1 MKFLFL
7 VSALLISGVIMAQN
21 TDKYNTTKHVQLYG
35 QSDPKGFPIWENF
48 EDLLMPPTNWQ
59 LISGPTPETW
69 DTATFDPLWGSGYV
83 QCMYDESL
91 SGTQNEYLIT
101 KVIDLRTFSN
111 AILTF
116 NFQFS
121 KYWGISP
128 YDNYDLMVLA
138 STDSAQTFPDTLW
151 TELSTDTAT
160 WNSFEW
166 TPVTVDLSAYTGQE
180 KFALAF
186 VYTGFD
192 GAEASLDVVS
202 IETVGGMDENNLSL
216 RAYPNPAENILSI
229 ESTVS
234 GQLTMTDLQGRIVL
248 QKQFCGNETLDVT
261 SFGQGHYF
269 VSLQTENA
277 VQNIPVII
285 MH

>member
-7 VSALLISGVIMAQN
+7 VSALLISFVVSAQN
-21 TDKYNTTKHVQLYG
+21 TDKYNTTKHVQQHGL
-35 QSDPKGFPIWENF
+35 SDPKGFPIWENF
-48 EDLLMPPTNWQ
+48 EDLLMPPTGWQ
-59 LISGPTPETW
+59 LLSGPTPETW

-83 QCMYDESL
+83 RCMYDESL

-101 KVIDLRTFSN
+101 RVIDLRTFTN
-111 AILTF
+111 ATLTF

-128 YDNYDLMVLA
+128 YDNYDLLVLA

-151 TELSTDTAT
+151 TELSIDTAT
-160 WNSFEW
+160 WNSYIW
-166 TPVTVDLSAYTGQE
+166 TPATVDLSAYIGQE

-192 GAEASLDVVS
+192 GAEASLDIVS
-202 IETVGGMDENNLSL
+202 IETVGGMDENKLSL
-216 RAYPNPAENILSI
+216 RVYPNPAENTINI
-229 ESTVS
+229 ESGNS

-248 QKQFCGNETLDVT
+248 QKDFDGNEMLDVT
-261 SFGQGHYF
+261 SIEQGRYF
-269 VSLQTENA
+269 VSLRTENA

>member
-7 VSALLISGVIMAQN
+7 VSALLISGVVFAQN
-21 TDKYNTTKHVQLYG
+21 TDKYNKTKHVQQQGL
-35 QSDPKGFPIWENF
+35 SDPKGFPIWENF
-48 EDLLMPPTNWQ
+48 EDLLMPPTDWQ
-59 LISGPTPETW
+59 LRPGPTPETW

-83 QCMYDESL
+83 HCLYDESL
-91 SGTQNEYLIT
+91 SEIQNEYLIT
-101 KVIDLRTFSN
+101 KVIDLRTFAN
-111 AILTF
+111 VTLTF

-128 YDNYDLMVLA
+128 YDNYDLRVLA

-151 TELSTDTAT
+151 TEMSIDTAT

-166 TPVTVDLSAYTGQE
+166 TPATVDLSSYIGQE

-186 VYTGFD
+186 VYHGFD

-202 IETVGGMDENNLSL
+202 IETVGGMDESTLSL
-216 RAYPNPAENILSI
+216 RAYPNPAEDILRI
-229 ESTVS
+229 ESNGR
-234 GQLTMTDLQGRIVL
+234 GQLTMTDLQGRVVL
-248 QKQFCGNETLDVT
+248 QKEFSGNEMLDVT
-261 SFGQGHYF
+261 SFEQGRYF
-269 VSLQTENA
+269 VSLRTENA

-285 MH
+285 VR